1 MIACHC
7 SPFIPACC
15 GAIRRVFSSKQCPC
29 CLHLVQLT
37 TAQIRPGVAGIQ
49 FPKLALLLRYLVFTH
64 RLLKAQ
70 SEGSARQAETESSL
84 EVQEL
89 LAKLLSE
96 DRDPPP
102 FPPEFDPYL
111 GQVHTFPAPSHLFG
125 IDQQ

>member
-1 MIACHC
+1 
-7 SPFIPACC
+7 
-15 GAIRRVFSSKQCPC
+15 
-29 CLHLVQLT
+29 VQLR

-49 FPKLALLLRYLVFTH
+49 YPKLALLLRYLVFTH

-102 FPPEFDPYL
+102 FPPEFDPIL
-111 GQVHTFPAPSHLFG
+111 GQVRTFSPFIINHQYCRHGRASPDMITVAILHCPAKG
-125 IDQQ
+125 